1 MFTKTMCCFRD
12 QESHF
17 ENTQVWM
24 SEAPPSVRIM
34 VARFWK
40 IIPPRTTEKIETA
53 RTSENDCRD
62 RPFRFRSWI
71 TRTRPLQGRLS
82 VYHTSERKGR
92 YSLLSLCIHSELLK
106 KRLPSLRPGAQKRPQ
121 RSHSLKTL
129 KFSGA
134 SHKHRPRRYPPD
146 LGPPGFSRQGGSF
159 GRAAAGHQSESDGES
174 CARLVRSAR

>member
-34 VARFWK
+34 VARFWN

-106 KRLPSLRPGAQKRPQ
+106 KRLPSLRPGAQKRPGCLQ
-121 RSHSLKTL
+121 DS
-129 KFSGA
+129 
-134 SHKHRPRRYPPD
+134 PD
-146 LGPPGFSRQGGSF
+146 VLEKLEEFSRWNDDWQQLRTSRMF
-159 GRAAAGHQSESDGES
+159 TESADTPP
-174 CARLVRSAR
+174 